1 MLEPRLPHARQITN
15 VQRDDVLSTAYKI
28 ALDRKVGQISI
39 NGGTFIVAAGN
50 TPEDSAIARPLPA
63 PLLNRFRVIRVDPP
77 SLKDWVDYMDRKYN
91 DAWDKRVYAF
101 LAAYEGENYLVQK
114 PDDAETLEQ
123 FATPRTWT
131 ILAARSLDLEKD
143 APTLVGRE
151 LGLKFRTFLRAR
163 VDVNEIIRNP
173 DRYDG
178 LTLDQK
184 YMLTIQLANVK
195 DIKKILPVAVKILK
209 DRGELFIVFARA
221 LPKASRR
228 KVLKAVKDA
237 APDAFESIAE
247 AASVVA

>member
-1 MLEPRLPHARQITN
+1 M
-15 VQRDDVLSTAYKI
+15 
-28 ALDRKVGQISI
+28 
-39 NGGTFIVAAGN
+39 
-50 TPEDSAIARPLPA
+50 
-63 PLLNRFRVIRVDPP
+63 
-77 SLKDWVDYMDRKYN
+77 
-91 DAWDKRVYAF
+91 
-101 LAAYEGENYLVQK
+101 
-114 PDDAETLEQ
+114 
-123 FATPRTWT
+123 
-131 ILAARSLDLEKD
+131 
-143 APTLVGRE
+143 
-151 LGLKFRTFLRAR
+151 KFRTFLRAR

-173 DRYDG
+173 DRYDE

-184 YMLTIQLANVK
+184 YMLTIQLANLK

>member
-1 MLEPRLPHARQITN
+1 LPHTRQITN

-28 ALDRKVGQISI
+28 ALDRKVGQVPI

-77 SLKDWVDYMDRKYN
+77 SLKDWVDYMDRKY
-91 DAWDKRVYAF
+91 DDEWDKRVYAF

-173 DRYDG
+173 DDRYDE

-184 YMLTIQLANVK
+184 YMLTIQLANLK